1 MHFAIKALS
10 GSGQIVS
17 LLVDAASADAAV
29 EQATRGQVT
38 VLSVRS
44 QSRSVAW
51 SRSRHPHFPVVLFS
65 QELLALLGAGLG
77 LVEALQ
83 ALAEKEP
90 RHEVQS
96 TLESILSRLH
106 EGQALSL
113 AMEEHPSAFPSLYI
127 ATVRTSERTGAL
139 GDALGRYVAYQT
151 QLDAVR
157 KKIVNASIYP
167 VLLLGVG
174 GLVVMFLMAYVV
186 PRFASVYEGTNR
198 DLPLLSRLLLDW
210 GTLLH
215 AHGAAVLGVVG
226 VFAVAGLSCL
236 SLQSVRKT
244 LLGKLWQIPAISG
257 RMRVYQLARFYRT
270 LGMLLKGGVPI
281 VQSMEMVE
289 GILQPALRA
298 RLQLALKDVRE
309 GASVSQAMDRAQLV
323 TPVALRML
331 RVGERGG
338 NMGEMMERIA
348 GFHDEEMARWVD
360 WATRLFEP
368 ILMAIIGLVIG
379 AIVVLMYLPI
389 FELAGSLQ

>member
-1 MHFAIKALS
+1 MRFAIKALT
-10 GSGQIVS
+10 GSGQVVS
-17 LLVDAASADAAV
+17 LHLEASSADAAV
-29 EQATRGQVT
+29 EQATRDQAT

-44 QSRSVAW
+44 QSRALIW
-51 SRSRHPHFPVVLFS
+51 PQKRQPHFPVVLFS

-83 ALAEKEP
+83 ALAEKEQ
-90 RHEVQS
+90 RHEVRS

-106 EGQALSL
+106 EGQPISL
-113 AMEEHPSAFPSLYI
+113 AMEEHARVFPSLYI
-127 ATVRTSERTGAL
+127 ATVRASEKTGAL

-167 VLLLGVG
+167 VLLLVVG
-174 GLVVMFLMAYVV
+174 GLVVTFLMAYVV
-186 PRFASVYEGTNR
+186 PRFASVYEGGKR
-198 DLPLLSRLLLDW
+198 ELPLLSRLLLDW

-215 AHGAAVLGVVG
+215 THGAAVLGVAAVL
-226 VFAVAGLSCL
+226 AVAGLACL
-236 SLQSVRKT
+236 TRQSVRKT
-244 LLGKLWQIPAISG
+244 LLGKLWQIPAISR
-257 RMRVYQLARFYRT
+257 RMHVYQLARFYRT

-281 VQSMEMVE
+281 VRSMEMVQ
-289 GILQPALRA
+289 GILQPALGV
-298 RLQLALKDVRE
+298 RLQLALGDVRG
-309 GASVSQAMDRAQLV
+309 GASVSQAMDRAKLV

-331 RVGERGG
+331 RVGERAG

-379 AIVVLMYLPI
+379 VIVVLMYLPI

>member
-1 MHFAIKALS
+1 MRFAIKALS
-10 GSGQIVS
+10 GSGQVVS

-29 EQATRGQVT
+29 EQATRDHAT

-44 QSRSVAW
+44 ESRAVVW
-51 SRSRHPHFPVVLFS
+51 PRTRQPHFPLVLFS
-65 QELLALLGAGLG
+65 QELLALLDAGLG

-83 ALAEKEP
+83 ALAEKEQ
-90 RHEVQS
+90 RHEVRS

-106 EGQALSL
+106 EGQPLSL
-113 AMEEHPSAFPSLYI
+113 AIEKHPAVFPSLYI
-127 ATVRTSERTGAL
+127 ATVRASEKTGAL
-139 GDALGRYVAYQT
+139 SDALGRYVAYQT

-157 KKIVNASIYP
+157 KKLTNASIYP
-167 VLLLGVG
+167 VLLLVVG
-174 GLVVMFLMAYVV
+174 GLVVTFLMAYVV
-186 PRFASVYEGTNR
+186 PRFASVYEGANR

-210 GTLLH
+210 GSLLH
-215 AHGAAVLGVVG
+215 EHGAAVLGAM
-226 VFAVAGLSCL
+226 AVLLAAGLACL
-236 SLQSVRKT
+236 SRQPVRKA
-244 LLGKLWQIPAISG
+244 LLGKLWQIPAISE
-257 RMRVYQLARFYRT
+257 RMHVYQLARFYRT
-270 LGMLLKGGVPI
+270 LGMLVRGGVPI
-281 VQSMEMVE
+281 VKSMEMVE

-309 GASVSQAMDRAQLV
+309 GASVSQAMDRAKMV

-331 RVGERGG
+331 RVGERAG

-348 GFHDEEMARWVD
+348 AFHDEEMARWVE

-379 AIVVLMYLPI
+379 VIVVLMYLPI

>member
-1 MHFAIKALS
+1 MRFAIKALT
-10 GSGQIVS
+10 GSGRIVS

-29 EQATRGQVT
+29 EQATRDQAT

-44 QSRSVAW
+44 QSRAVAW
-51 SRSRHPHFPVVLFS
+51 QQRRPPHFPLVLFS
-65 QELLALLGAGLG
+65 LELLALLDAGLG

-83 ALAEKEP
+83 ALAEKEQ
-90 RHEVQS
+90 RHEVRS

-106 EGQALSL
+106 EGQPLSL
-113 AMEEHPSAFPSLYI
+113 AIEKHPAVFPSLYI
-127 ATVRTSERTGAL
+127 ATVRASEKTGAL

-167 VLLLGVG
+167 VLLLVVG

-186 PRFASVYEGTNR
+186 PRFASVYEGANR

-215 AHGAAVLGVVG
+215 AHGAAVLGVVAAL
-226 VFAVAGLSCL
+226 AVAGLSCL
-236 SLQSVRKT
+236 SRQSVRKA
-244 LLGKLWQIPAISG
+244 LLGKLWQVPALSD
-257 RMRVYQLARFYRT
+257 RMHVYQLARFYRT

-309 GASVSQAMDRAQLV
+309 GASVSQAMDRAKLV

-331 RVGERGG
+331 RVGERAG
-338 NMGEMMERIA
+338 NMGEIMERIA
-348 GFHDEEMARWVD
+348 GFHDEETSRWVE

-379 AIVVLMYLPI
+379 VIVVLMYLPI